1 MANITTFDSKDL
13 IVTVNNVNIT
23 GLGEDGASGEKDE
36 AFFSTSYGVQGDCVV
51 SVTNN
56 DLGTVTITVQKT
68 SPQYAYLLGLAKRR
82 EKFPLW
88 CRNSNT
94 GEVFGGTQAALEN
107 YLTVNLHLRYLII
120 HIQRKRIRAA
130 DDSRLEIIL
139 GGLLKWKNLRQ

>member
-68 SPQYAYLLGLAKRR
+68 SPQYAICSAWLREERSFRFGAETVIQAKYLAVRR
-82 EKFPLW
+82 
-88 CRNSNT
+88 R
-94 GEVFGGTQAALEN
+94 
-107 YLTVNLHLRYLII
+107 
-120 HIQRKRIRAA
+120 
-130 DDSRLEIIL
+130 
-139 GGLLKWKNLRQ
+139 LLKLSSVRERHGAC

>member
-68 SPQYAYLLGLAKRR
+68 SPQYAYLLGLAKR
-82 EKFPLW
+82 KV
-88 CRNSNT
+88 S
-94 GEVFGGTQAALEN
+94 AL
-107 YLTVNLHLRYLII
+107 VPK
-120 HIQRKRIRAA
+120 Q
-130 DDSRLEIIL
+130 
-139 GGLLKWKNLRQ
+139 

>member
-56 DLGTVTITVQKT
+56 DLGNNYRTEDKSAVCVF
-68 SPQYAYLLGLAKRR
+68 ARLG
-82 EKFPLW
+82 
-88 CRNSNT
+88 
-94 GEVFGGTQAALEN
+94 
-107 YLTVNLHLRYLII
+107 
-120 HIQRKRIRAA
+120 
-130 DDSRLEIIL
+130 
-139 GGLLKWKNLRQ
+139 

>member
-13 IVTVNNVNIT
+13 IVTVNDVNIT

-68 SPQYAYLLGLAKRR
+68 SPQYSYLLGLAKRK

-94 GEVFGGTQAALEN
+94 NEVFGGTQAALEN
-107 YLTVNLHLRYLII
+107 YPASENGMEH
-120 HIQRKRIRAA
+120 A
-130 DDSRLEIIL
+130 DGEFTFKVFDYSYTA
-139 GGLLKWKNLRQ
+139 